1 MRLPPPRA
9 IIFDW
14 DNTLVDSWRSIHHAL
29 ETTFRAMGQQPWSLE
44 ETRRNV
50 RRSARESFPELFG
63 ARSDEAMK
71 VFFGTFEA
79 NHLCQ
84 MRPYEGAG
92 DLLARLAATGIPLA
106 ILSNKQ
112 GDLLKREVAH
122 LGWEGHFQ
130 RIVGAG
136 DAARD
141 KPAEEAVLMA
151 LAGSGVSPGPS
162 VWLIG
167 DTDIDMLCAARNGC
181 TAVLLRPEP
190 PKPEEFT
197 ECVPNLHVPGCH
209 ALAELALNS

>member
-1 MRLPPPRA
+1 MSLPPPQA

-29 ETTFRAMGQQPWSLE
+29 ETTFLAMGQRPWSLE

-63 ARSDEAMK
+63 DRSDEAMT
-71 VFFGTFEA
+71 VFFGAFEA
-79 NHLCQ
+79 NHLSQ

-92 DLLARLAATGIPLA
+92 ELLAGLAAAGIPLA
-106 ILSNKQ
+106 VLSNKQ
-112 GDLLKREVAH
+112 GDLLRREVAH
-122 LGWEGHFQ
+122 LAWEGHFH

-141 KPAEEAVLMA
+141 KPAAEAVSLA
-151 LAGSGVSPGPS
+151 LAGSGVAPGPR

-190 PKPEEFT
+190 PSAGEFS
-197 ECVPNLHVPGCH
+197 ECVPNFHVSGCR